1 MRRRAPTVL
10 AALALLA
17 AAPLLAR
24 PAAGQP
30 SVVPLVEPEEE
41 ASALVPRLPMS
52 RATEKLVSVDGA
64 SAVILTPDALLLQLT
79 DDGVA
84 QAARAPVPPPRQPR
98 VARFLAS
105 FFGAFARSSPDHAV
119 RCDLSRVADVRVGFD
134 GRLVLTGNDGRE
146 IRITGP
152 HGRRDR
158 FDPTEART
166 FAARVKA
173 AANARRSL
181 HD

>member
-1 MRRRAPTVL
+1 MRRVP
-10 AALALLA
+10 ALLA
-17 AAPLLAR
+17 AVVLSIAAATAAAPT
-24 PAAGQP
+24 AGAQP

-41 ASALVPRLPMS
+41 LAAVVPRLPMS

-64 SAVILTPDALLLQLT
+64 SAVILTADALLVQLT

-84 QAARAPVPPPRQPR
+84 QAARAPGIPGRQPR
-98 VARFLAS
+98 VARFLS
-105 FFGAFARSSPDHAV
+105 GLLGAFSRSAPDRAV
-119 RCDLSRVADVRVGFD
+119 RCDLTRVADVRVGFD
-134 GRLVLTGNDGRE
+134 GRLVLTGNDGRA
-146 IRITGP
+146 INITGA

-158 FDPTEART
+158 FDPTEARL